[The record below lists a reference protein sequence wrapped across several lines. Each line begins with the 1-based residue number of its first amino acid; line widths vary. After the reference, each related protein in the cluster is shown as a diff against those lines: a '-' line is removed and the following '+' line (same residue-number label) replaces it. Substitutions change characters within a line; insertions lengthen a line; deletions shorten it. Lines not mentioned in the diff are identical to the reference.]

1 MEKLEDFIRK
11 NREGLDNHDPSPEVW
26 KGIKRDLQIRRP
38 GKMKRLAAAAVILIV
53 VTAALYHYIDEN
65 KDGSA
70 NQREASLMK
79 RNPQLKETE
88 LYYNNLVNILYNEAS
103 PLLAAFP
110 DIRKEYL
117 NDISQIDSICTDIK
131 KDLNDNVSNQ
141 EVIEAL
147 IKNYRI
153 KIQILEEMLD
163 QLKQKENIPLNKES
177 HEL

>member
-1 MEKLEDFIRK
+1 
-11 NREGLDNHDPSPEVW
+11 
-26 KGIKRDLQIRRP
+26 
-38 GKMKRLAAAAVILIV
+38 
-53 VTAALYHYIDEN
+53 
-65 KDGSA
+65 
-70 NQREASLMK
+70 MK

-103 PLLAAFP
+103 PLLAAYP

>member
-1 MEKLEDFIRK
+1 
-11 NREGLDNHDPSPEVW
+11 
-26 KGIKRDLQIRRP
+26 
-38 GKMKRLAAAAVILIV
+38 MKRLAAAAVILIV

-103 PLLAAFP
+103 PLLAAYP